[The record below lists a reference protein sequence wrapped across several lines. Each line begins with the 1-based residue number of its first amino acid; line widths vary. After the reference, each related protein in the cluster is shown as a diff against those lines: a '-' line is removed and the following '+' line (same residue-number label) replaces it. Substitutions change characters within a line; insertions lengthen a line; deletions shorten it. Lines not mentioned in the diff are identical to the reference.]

1 MNKQAHGFT
10 LIELVVVIVI
20 MGILA
25 AVAIPKFVDLSG
37 SARTAAAQGVAGAI
51 ASGTAINYGAKSAG
65 AAGAVALSVAN
76 VCTSALMTN
85 FVTGAPGMLIAIA
98 PTDDQHFMISGT
110 GDCTAAT
117 AASSVSCLVTP
128 NGTLP
133 TAATATVICA
143 R

>member
-20 MGILA
+20 LGILA
-25 AVAIPKFVDLSG
+25 AVAIPKFVDLSVD
-37 SARTAAAQGVAGAI
+37 ARAAAANGVAGAI

-65 AAGAVALSVAN
+65 NLSALPLSVAN
-76 VCTSALMTN
+76 VCTSALLQP
-85 FVTGAPGMLIAIA
+85 FVTGVTLIAVA
-98 PTDDQHFMISGT
+98 SVSDKNFMISGT

-117 AASSVSCLVTP
+117 AASTVSCLVTP
-128 NGTLP
+128 NAGLTGQ
-133 TAATATVICA
+133 TATVVCA